1 MFEYL
6 LYNLGTII
14 VSLVILGIITA
25 IVASM
30 ISDKRKG
37 KNIAC
42 NCGCG
47 SCPKAS
53 ACRST
58 SNKKQPHIPG

>member
-1 MFEYL
+1 MFEYV

-14 VSLVILGIITA
+14 VSLIILGIVTA
-25 IVASM
+25 IIASM
-30 ISDKRKG
+30 LADKRKG

-53 ACRST
+53 ACHGT
-58 SNKKQPHIPG
+58 KKELTIVTR